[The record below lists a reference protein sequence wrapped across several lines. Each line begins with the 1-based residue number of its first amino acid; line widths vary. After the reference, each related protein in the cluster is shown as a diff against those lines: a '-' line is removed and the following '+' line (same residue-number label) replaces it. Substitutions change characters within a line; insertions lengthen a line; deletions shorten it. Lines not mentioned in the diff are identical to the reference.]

1 MLDIFKKFWN
11 YLKWVEK
18 EKIKLMI
25 KAGRP
30 SSV

>member
-1 MLDIFKKFWN
+1 MYKKVKQFFN
-11 YLKWVEK
+11 FLQWVEK

>member
-1 MLDIFKKFWN
+1 MFKKLKKFWN
-11 YLKWVEK
+11 FIKWVEK
-18 EKIKLMI
+18 EKIELMI